1 MSAENTAMSPLER
14 IAAEREIR
22 RELVRYTR
30 GIDRLDE
37 ALLGSTYHEPSHDDH
52 GYYKGP
58 GGSTYA
64 HFMTPRIRNIYRFT
78 LHPQP
83 YVIIDVEGTAARVE
97 SAATPFH
104 VKTEEDG
111 SRWLYAIG
119 IRYVDRFELRDGRW
133 RIATRIT
140 VHDWNYVSRM
150 DGTDLPDSESFIQG
164 RHHPD
169 DLSCRAG
176 LLPCGS
182 LAR

>member
-1 MSAENTAMSPLER
+1 MSTENSVMSPIDR
-14 IAAEREIR
+14 IVAERAIR
-22 RELVRYTR
+22 RELLRYTR

-37 ALLGSTYHEPSHDDH
+37 ALLGSTYHNPSHDDH

-58 GGSTYA
+58 GGSAYA
-64 HFMTPRIRNIYRFT
+64 RFMTPRIRAIYRFT

-83 YVIIDVEGTAARVE
+83 YVTIDFEGMAARVE

-104 VKTEEDG
+104 VKVEEDG

-119 IRYVDRFELRDGRW
+119 IRYVDRFELRDGKW

-140 VHDWNYVSRM
+140 VHDWNYVCRIE
-150 DGTDLPDSESFIQG
+150 DADLAASAAFTQG
-164 RHHPD
+164 RDHPHD
-169 DLSCRAG
+169 VSCRAG

-182 LAR
+182 LGR

>member
-1 MSAENTAMSPLER
+1 MSDASSVMSPIER
-14 IAAEREIR
+14 IAAERAIR
-22 RELVRYTR
+22 KELLRYTR

-37 ALLGSTYHEPSHDDH
+37 ALLGSTYHELSHDDH

-64 HFMTPRIRNIYRFT
+64 RFMTPRIRSIYRFT

-83 YVIIDVEGTAARVE
+83 YVTINFHGTAARVE

-104 VKTEEDG
+104 VKVEDDG

-140 VHDWNYVSRM
+140 VHDWNYVCRM
-150 DGTDLPDSESFIQG
+150 DDADLPMSAGFMQG

-169 DLSCRAG
+169 DLSCHAG
-176 LLPCGS
+176 MLPCGS
-182 LAR
+182 LSQ